1 MNMTRDFPDDVDVVD
16 APTAAPLPLPTNLGG
31 LIDLRADKYARKQE
45 LDALLAEVKQE
56 IDELDDAIMAAL
68 DEQGT
73 DAARGRKASMS
84 IRETVVPAVK
94 DWDALYEF
102 IKQNGYFHLLNRAP
116 NAAAFRELF
125 TRGEPTPGVEP
136 FTKRALTFRSL

>member
-1 MNMTRDFPDDVDVVD
+1 MEMTRDPGGEDLVVD
-16 APTAAPLPLPTNLGG
+16 DPAPRLPPMNLGG

-45 LDALLAEVKQE
+45 LDAQLAEIKRE
-56 IDELDDAIMAAL
+56 IDELDEAIMDSM

-84 IRETVVPAVK
+84 IRETVVPNVK
-94 DWDALYEF
+94 DWDSLYEF
-102 IKQNGYFHLLNRAP
+102 IKQNGYFHLLNRAA